1 MISVFSGRS
10 ADDVWQQM
18 ARTFQRSSTA
28 RVQSG
33 RGGKTKEIL
42 HATLSISDPRQRWVM
57 SRRPAM
63 NPAFA
68 LAEVVWI
75 INGRRDLTFL
85 QFWNRRIGEYVGPG
99 PNLHGAYGY
108 RLRLH
113 MGVDQL
119 EQAYQALK
127 NNPETRQ
134 VVLQIWDSGI
144 DMPRSDGSPSDKDIP
159 CNVMALPK
167 VRAGK
172 LEWMQIVRS
181 NDLFLGVPH
190 NIVQFTTIQEIIAGW
205 LGVECGT
212 FNQISDSLHMYRHD
226 ESKVRR
232 SPPSLSNAVN
242 SDSLALPRKDSEL
255 AWRELGHR
263 MERFID
269 SALTE
274 DELERLSLWNDV
286 PQSYRNVLT
295 VLAAE
300 AARRHGWKEIAHGF
314 MSRCTN
320 PCFTELWS
328 NWMDRVE
335 SAPTAVR
342 TEEAFPTHRSAKKRS
357 QQLSVNS
364 D

>member
-1 MISVFSGRS
+1 MISAFSGRS
-10 ADDVWQQM
+10 ADDVWQQI
-18 ARTFQRSSTA
+18 ARTFQLPGFA

-42 HATLSISDPRQRWVM
+42 HATISISDPRQRWVM

-75 INGRRDLTFL
+75 VNGRRDLAFL
-85 QFWNRRIGEYVGPG
+85 QFWNRRLSGYVGPG

-113 MGVDQL
+113 IGVDQL
-119 EQAYQALK
+119 DQAYQALK

-144 DMPRSDGSPSDKDIP
+144 DMPRSDGTPSDKDIP

-172 LEWMQIVRS
+172 LEWMQVIRS

-190 NIVQFTTIQEIIAGW
+190 NLVQFTTIQEIIAGW
-205 LGVECGT
+205 LGVDCGT
-212 FNQISDSLHMYRHD
+212 FNQISDSLHMYTYD
-226 ESKVRR
+226 EPNVRLSLPSD
-232 SPPSLSNAVN
+232 SPAVN
-242 SDSLALPRKDSEL
+242 SDSLALPKKDSEL
-255 AWRELGHR
+255 AWREIAYR
-263 MERFID
+263 MERFTD
-269 SALTE
+269 PTLRE

-300 AARRHGWKEIAHGF
+300 AARRHRWIDIAHGL
-314 MSRCTN
+314 MSKCTN
-320 PCFTELWS
+320 PCFTGLWF
-328 NWMDRVE
+328 NWLDRVKCAQSAARTNE
-335 SAPTAVR
+335 S
-342 TEEAFPTHRSAKKRS
+342 S
-357 QQLSVNS
+357 
-364 D
+364 